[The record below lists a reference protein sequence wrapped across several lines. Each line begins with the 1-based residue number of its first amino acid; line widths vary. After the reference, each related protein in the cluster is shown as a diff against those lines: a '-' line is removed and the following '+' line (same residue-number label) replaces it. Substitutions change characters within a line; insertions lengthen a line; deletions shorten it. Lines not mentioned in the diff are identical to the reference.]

1 MLLGLIVYLP
11 FLHAAFK
18 TFSLPLVDML
28 IIMALA
34 FTVVPVLETAKW
46 MERKGWFGSMA

>member
-1 MLLGLIVYLP
+1 MGT
-11 FLHAAFK
+11 HAAGLDRLPA
-18 TFSLPLVDML
+18 FSLPLVDML